1 MNNLIEKLKQVIIKY
16 NRLMKIKFIRLKTI
30 IIIIY
35 KVYKKVKK
43 DNHKINTLKI
53 KKVNKSL
60 IKNNF

>member
-53 KKVNKSL
+53 QKVNKSL